1 MTRKEKAEIVIQR
14 LRKEIAKPETELAY
28 DSPYQLIVAVA
39 LSAQCTDVRVN
50 KVTPALFEAFPTV
63 QEMAKAEV
71 EDIFE
76 YIKSVS
82 YPNNKSKHL
91 KGLAERVV
99 NVFDGEIPVAHK
111 DLESLPG
118 VGRKTANVVSAV
130 LYDKPVIAVDTHV
143 FRVANRLGLAQS
155 KNFKKVEAQVT
166 KAIAPDD
173 RVDAH
178 HMLILHGRYT
188 CKARKPACGECA
200 LTDVCNY
207 YKREQRKAN
216 RTKQDA

>member
-14 LRKEIAKPETELAY
+14 LRQEYPKPETELQY
-28 DSPYQLIVAVA
+28 NSPYELIVAVA

-50 KVTPALFEAFPTV
+50 KVTPALFERFPTV
-63 QEMAKAEV
+63 QALAEAEV
-71 EDIFE
+71 DEIFE

-82 YPNNKSKHL
+82 YPNNKSRHL

-99 NVFDGEIPVAHK
+99 NEFGGEIPMAHK

-143 FRVANRLGLAQS
+143 FRVSNRLGLARS

-166 KAIAPDD
+166 NAIAPED

-188 CKARKPACGECA
+188 CKARKPQCEQCS
-200 LTDVCNY
+200 LTDICNF
-207 YKREQRKAN
+207 YKREQQKAE
-216 RTKQDA
+216 RTSAA

>member
-14 LRKEIAKPETELAY
+14 LRREYPTPETELKY
-28 DSPYQLIVAVA
+28 TSPYELIVAVA

-50 KVTPALFEAFPTV
+50 KVTPALFERFPTV
-63 QEMAKAEV
+63 QALAKAEV
-71 EDIFE
+71 DEIFE

-91 KGLAERVV
+91 KGLAEKVV
-99 NVFDGEIPVAHK
+99 NEFDGEIPMAHK

-143 FRVANRLGLAQS
+143 FRVSNRLGLARS
-155 KNFKKVEAQVT
+155 KNFKKVEEHVT
-166 KAIAPDD
+166 KAIAPED

-188 CKARKPACGECA
+188 CKARKPRCEQCS
-200 LTDVCNY
+200 LTDICNF
-207 YKREQRKAN
+207 YKREQQKAQ
-216 RTKQDA
+216 RTSEA